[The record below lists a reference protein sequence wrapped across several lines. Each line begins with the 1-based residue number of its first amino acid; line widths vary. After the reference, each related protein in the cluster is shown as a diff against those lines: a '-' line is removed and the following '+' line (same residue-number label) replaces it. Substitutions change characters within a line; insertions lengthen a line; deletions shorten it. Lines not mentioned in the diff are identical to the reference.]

1 MQAKGNIEEEFFL
14 NSMNVEKVFAFLDR
28 TDYFF
33 FFFIKKCMETL
44 ILKD

>member
-33 FFFIKKCMETL
+33 LYHIKKMYGNIEA
-44 ILKD
+44 